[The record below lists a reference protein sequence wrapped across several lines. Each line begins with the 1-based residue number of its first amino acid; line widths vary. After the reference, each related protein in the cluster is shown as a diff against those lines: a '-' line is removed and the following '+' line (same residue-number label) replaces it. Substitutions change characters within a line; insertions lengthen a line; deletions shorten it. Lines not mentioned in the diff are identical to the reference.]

1 MIETPDN
8 IRVHGAQYLIEN
20 LNADDSLLI
29 VDDVFSSG
37 HSIQAVKTRL
47 QKTLKRN
54 YPRRVKTAVLW
65 HRPNS
70 IRTDSRPDYFL
81 HATDE
86 WLVFPYELKGLSL
99 EEIKENKPLVA
110 PFIRNF

>member
-1 MIETPDN
+1 M
-8 IRVHGAQYLIEN
+8 
-20 LNADDSLLI
+20 LI

-47 QKTLKRN
+47 QQTLKRN
-54 YPRRVKTAVLW
+54 YPCNVKTAVLW

-70 IRTDSRPDYFL
+70 SRADARPDYFL
-81 HATDE
+81 HTTDE

-99 EEIKENKPLVA
+99 EEIQENKPLVD
-110 PFIRNF
+110 PFIRNL